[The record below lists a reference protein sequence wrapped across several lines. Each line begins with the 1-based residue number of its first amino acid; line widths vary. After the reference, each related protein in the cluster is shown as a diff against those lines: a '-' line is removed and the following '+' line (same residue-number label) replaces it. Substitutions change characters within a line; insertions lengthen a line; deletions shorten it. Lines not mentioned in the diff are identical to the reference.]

1 MYSMI
6 FAEKCDII
14 YFERSYEMKKVF
26 FINFVLFFTS
36 LCFAIPNIKL
46 YENAQFVCQI
56 KDGKIYYD
64 EEFFFDIRG
73 NELYQADEYI
83 GTITENEDKLLLD
96 FYSEGNLKIIVNTA
110 RRLVSC
116 L

>member
-1 MYSMI
+1 
-6 FAEKCDII
+6 
-14 YFERSYEMKKVF
+14 MKKLF
-26 FINFVLFFTS
+26 FINFVLLFTS

-110 RRLVSC
+110 RRRVSC